1 MIRKIVLFV
10 CLSAVLFA
18 CDKNAFV
25 VNGTVEKGVSMGDSV
40 YLQYVDKSS
49 VVTIGRAAVKNGKFS
64 IDGSIEKPRLCYLV
78 TLLNGSP
85 RSKAELFAEPG
96 DIELNVGA
104 IRPTLSGTLLNE
116 RLQEYKD
123 SIDILDRLFVQYY
136 EKSKI
141 PTLSEK
147 GAEEADKGMKV
158 VTLVRNDYVN
168 RFMVKNIDNVV
179 SGYILSKNYDRLD
192 PEKGLEY
199 ISMMLPEH
207 KNDTLI
213 KHFEKTFQNKIATA
227 EGKPFVDFPAFT
239 ADGQR
244 VKLSDYVG
252 KGKITVLN
260 IWGTNRKG
268 LAAEVAAFKAFADAH
283 KEQVQCL
290 SFAVDT
296 DVAKWNSTIKENN
309 MWWQQISDLRGWGS
323 TAIFAYG
330 VNSYPY
336 NIVFAADGTILR
348 KNVKVNELASV
359 VAGQ

>member
-10 CLSAVLFA
+10 CLSAMLFA

-25 VNGTVEKGVSMGDSV
+25 LNGTVEKGVSMGDSV
-40 YLQYVDKSS
+40 YLQYLDNGR
-49 VVTIGRAAVKNGKFS
+49 VVTIGRAAVKGGKFS

-78 TLLNGSP
+78 TLLDGRP

-96 DIELNVGA
+96 DIDLNVGA

-116 RLQEYKD
+116 RLQEYND
-123 SIDILDRLFVQYY
+123 SIDILDRMFVQYY

-141 PTLSEK
+141 PTLSVK

-158 VTLVRNDYVN
+158 VTMVRNDYVN
-168 RFMVKNIDNVV
+168 RFMVKNIDNAV
-179 SGYILSKNYDRLD
+179 SGYILSKNYERID

-199 ISMMLPEH
+199 ISMMVPEN
-207 KNDTLI
+207 KSDTLM
-213 KHFEKTFQNKIATA
+213 KHIQKTFQNKIATA
-227 EGKPFVDFPAFT
+227 EGKPFVDFSAYT
-239 ADGQR
+239 ADGKV

-260 IWGTNRKG
+260 IWGTNRKE
-268 LAAEVAAFKAFADAH
+268 LAAEIAAFKAFADAH
-283 KEQVQCL
+283 KDKVQCL
-290 SFAVDT
+290 GFAVDT
-296 DVAKWNSTIKENN
+296 DVAKWNSTIKENG
-309 MWWQQISDLRGWGS
+309 MWWQQISDLRGWAS

-348 KNVKVNELASV
+348 KNAKDNDLASI
-359 VAGQ
+359 VAGM